1 MTYNEA
7 SQQIITVSKKKRPKR
22 FCNIFYKTRA
32 ILVKFGTPFP
42 E

>member
-1 MTYNEA
+1 MQFVV
-7 SQQIITVSKKKRPKR
+7 SWDTVSGKKRDQMF

-32 ILVKFGTPFP
+32 ILVKFGSIP